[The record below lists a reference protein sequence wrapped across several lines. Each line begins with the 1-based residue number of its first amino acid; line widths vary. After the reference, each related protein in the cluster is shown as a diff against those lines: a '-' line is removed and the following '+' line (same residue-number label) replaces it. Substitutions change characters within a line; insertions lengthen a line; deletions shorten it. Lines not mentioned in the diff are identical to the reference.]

1 MRDFPGVI
9 FSNSHVAPHVRQKPF
24 VAEGGGEGDQ
34 LKIAEG
40 QNHRFLLVSL
50 DLFL

>member
-9 FSNSHVAPHVRQKPF
+9 FSNSHVAPNVRQKPF
-24 VAEGGGEGDQ
+24 VVERGGEGEE
-34 LKIAEG
+34 LKLAER

-50 DLFL
+50 DSFL